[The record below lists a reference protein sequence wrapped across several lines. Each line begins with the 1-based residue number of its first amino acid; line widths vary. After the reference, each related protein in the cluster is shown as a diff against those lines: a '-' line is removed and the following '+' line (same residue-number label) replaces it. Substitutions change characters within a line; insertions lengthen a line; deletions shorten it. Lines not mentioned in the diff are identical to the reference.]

1 MKICYDEK
9 EEKNNNKQRIKQI
22 NKVNILSHFF
32 SNTSMKICQDEKK
45 NKNQQKTDITYE
57 TKFKDTKEIT
67 KIRRSVC
74 RCM

>member
-9 EEKNNNKQRIKQI
+9 EEKKQQTKNQTNKQSKYF
-22 NKVNILSHFF
+22 VSFF